1 MKVRSKICGLKYPDN
16 LKSVSALLP
25 DYLGFIFYPKSKRY
39 MRESLRPADLASVP
53 STIMKTGVF
62 VNESPDIVLEIV
74 SCYGL
79 NAIQLHGD
87 EKPEYL
93 VELRSELP
101 GSIKLIKAFGIDD
114 SFDWESLNDY
124 QECCDVFL
132 FDTKTPNY
140 GGSGKRFDTNLLA
153 EYRSSK
159 PVMMSGG
166 IGIDELPEV
175 LGIPNIDL
183 WGIDMNSK
191 LEIEPGK
198 KNVALVGEALKTI
211 REYER

>member
-1 MKVRSKICGLKYPDN
+1 MKVRAKICGLKYPDN
-16 LKSVSALLP
+16 LKNVSALLP

-39 MRESLRPADLASVP
+39 MRDSLSPADLAAVP

-62 VNESPDIVLEIV
+62 VNESPGKVLEMV
-74 SCYGL
+74 SSYGL
-79 NAIQLHGD
+79 NALQLHGD
-87 EKPEYL
+87 ENPEYL
-93 VELRSELP
+93 VKLRSELP
-101 GSIKLIKAFGIDD
+101 ESIKLIKAFGIDD
-114 SFDWESLNDY
+114 SIDWGSLNDY

-140 GGSGKRFDTNLLA
+140 GGSGKRFDAKLLA

-166 IGIDELPEV
+166 IGIDELREV
-175 LGIPNIDL
+175 LGIRNIDL